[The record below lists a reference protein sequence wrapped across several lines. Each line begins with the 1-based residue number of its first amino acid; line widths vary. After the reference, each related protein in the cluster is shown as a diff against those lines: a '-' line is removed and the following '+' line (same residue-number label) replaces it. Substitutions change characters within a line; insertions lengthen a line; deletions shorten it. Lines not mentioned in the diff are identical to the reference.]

1 MDPFPSF
8 RKLSTSDGFSDY
20 AISMDSIPVDSPN
33 CDRFSLDRWRVEE
46 VLHLASSFNFPN
58 FRKIDRSL
66 DIVGMDSVGRRIL
79 EEKNVISNPR
89 VI

>member
-1 MDPFPSF
+1 MRFPWIRFPWIAPIAIAS
-8 RKLSTSDGFSDY
+8 RSIDG
-20 AISMDSIPVDSPN
+20 
-33 CDRFSLDRWRVEE
+33 E

-66 DIVGMDSVGRRIL
+66 DIVGMDTVRRRIL

-89 VI
+89 VV